1 MSCFYRL
8 ILVRV
13 NSFCIQLCYF
23 LCVSFFGFVVLKV
36 LKPRTHDSFK
46 PRNLDLFFT
55 SVSATTVSSMSTVE
69 MEVFSNS
76 QLIVLT
82 ILMLIGGEIFT
93 SMVGLHFKK
102 SQLKKMENKISSLA
116 NNIDPST
123 YQSELV
129 MAEKQDFENLESG
142 NHETSLDSSVD
153 FLKYNRSSFCVLWFW
168 DIL

>member
-1 MSCFYRL
+1 
-8 ILVRV
+8 
-13 NSFCIQLCYF
+13 
-23 LCVSFFGFVVLKV
+23 
-36 LKPRTHDSFK
+36 
-46 PRNLDLFFT
+46 
-55 SVSATTVSSMSTVE
+55 
-69 MEVFSNS
+69 
-76 QLIVLT
+76 
-82 ILMLIGGEIFT
+82 MLIGGEIFT

-116 NNIDPST
+116 NNDPST